1 MNVEKMEGDR
11 HQIHVSSSTAQSTSS
26 KHSNA
31 VSRVN
36 YIILSRILSIFR
48 DAQNSL
54 RPPLLEAA
62 MVEQSPI
69 TNATD
74 GGTVTVGGMSLQAS
88 SIFTIKNVFFVV
100 KFGFV
105 ANLGIFEISDRN
117 KMFVLSMRALRP
129 GLDIH
134 RYGILVLYASG
145 FLLSSMKLPARIS
158 GNFSQQGHQENPT
171 LT

>member
-1 MNVEKMEGDR
+1 MQCHQRRRHSFLCPDIDGSLYLTLTESNNWQARKLLTASRSHGSVRWKNTLPKKPPSDPFLRLYHWAYKRISIGNLYKLETDNESMNVEKMEGDR

-54 RPPLLEAA
+54 RPPLLEVA

-69 TNATD
+69 ANATD
-74 GGTVTVGGMSLQAS
+74 GGTVTVGGMSL
-88 SIFTIKNVFFVV
+88 
-100 KFGFV
+100 
-105 ANLGIFEISDRN
+105 
-117 KMFVLSMRALRP
+117 
-129 GLDIH
+129 
-134 RYGILVLYASG
+134 
-145 FLLSSMKLPARIS
+145 
-158 GNFSQQGHQENPT
+158 
-171 LT
+171 

>member
-54 RPPLLEAA
+54 RPPLLEVA

-69 TNATD
+69 ANATD
-74 GGTVTVGGMSLQAS
+74 GGTVTVGGMSL
-88 SIFTIKNVFFVV
+88 
-100 KFGFV
+100 
-105 ANLGIFEISDRN
+105 
-117 KMFVLSMRALRP
+117 
-129 GLDIH
+129 
-134 RYGILVLYASG
+134 
-145 FLLSSMKLPARIS
+145 
-158 GNFSQQGHQENPT
+158 
-171 LT
+171 